1 MDANATTYIALTEKQ
16 TIGVNSCPLTSCQAP
31 KPSSVL
37 QEPDDGLQ

>member
-31 KPSSVL
+31 KSSVL
-37 QEPDDGLQ
+37 QEPDDDLQ